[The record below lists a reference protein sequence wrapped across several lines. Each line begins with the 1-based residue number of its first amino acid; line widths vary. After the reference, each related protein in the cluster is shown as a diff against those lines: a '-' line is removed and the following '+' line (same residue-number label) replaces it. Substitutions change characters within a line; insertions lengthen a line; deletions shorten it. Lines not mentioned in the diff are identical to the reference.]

1 MAFNMSSYQS
11 AASTD
16 EDIRKTETEANK
28 VAAEKQAK
36 TQEFKLDKTVEFKNK
51 AAKAQ
56 KTFGNW
62 KSGLGLLGGI
72 IGMATG
78 LGPLAMAAVSAG
90 STLVGGK
97 IGKHN
102 AEIEMGGRWFKGNQR
117 SAVDSMEKSIWQ
129 DTIMSGIMGAVAG
142 SGEKLATGA
151 KGTHQSLLKGA
162 GGKFKGSQLANMG
175 TNVGRGFKALGGK
188 MGDIG
193 VGKTILDQVGI
204 TDQDPDPYGLQGL

>member
-16 EDIRKTETEANK
+16 EEIRKTETEANK
-28 VAAEKQAK
+28 AAAEKQAK
-36 TQEFKLDKTVEFKNK
+36 TQEFKLDKTVEFKDK

-90 STLVGGK
+90 STFLGGK

-129 DTIMSGIMGAVAG
+129 DTIMSGIMGGVAG
-142 SGEKLATGA
+142 GGTGGGV
-151 KGTHQSLLKGA
+151 KEGVKSSTWKTLGSKGA
-162 GGKFKGSQLANMG
+162 WGGIKG
-175 TNVGRGFKALGGK
+175 GFGALGGK

-193 VGKTILDQVGI
+193 VGKTILDQVGV
-204 TDQDPDPYGLQGL
+204 TGQDPDPYGLQGLQ